1 MNLSDQV
8 RSYGTDGNAL
18 YKYLAVDVR
27 TILHRWPSQQI
38 ITAGPQFKEVFSI
51 PRALKVCRYCL
62 RDERFL
68 KCNNCILQRISYL
81 KKMCK

>member
-27 TILHRWPSQQI
+27 TILDRLPSQQI
-38 ITAGPQFKEVFSI
+38 ITAGPQFKEVFSF
-51 PRALKVCRYCL
+51 PTGFKSMQLL
-62 RDERFL
+62 S
-68 KCNNCILQRISYL
+68 QR
-81 KKMCK
+81 

>member
-27 TILHRWPSQQI
+27 TILDRLPSQQI
-38 ITAGPQFKEVFSI
+38 ITTGPQFKEVFSF
-51 PRALKVCRYCL
+51 PTGFKSMQLL
-62 RDERFL
+62 S
-68 KCNNCILQRISYL
+68 QR
-81 KKMCK
+81 